1 MILASAGLIMGFEL
15 KLDKSVSFDTIDFG
29 HTDELYASSRFVVG
43 FQGFPEDALQA
54 LKLSDGAQSL
64 IMGHKNI
71 LFNASH
77 FDTTLAIVSLFIQGQ
92 FLSDFGMMP
101 SEIPLFGCM
110 EGPCASH
117 NSQIHTG
124 EAVLPSY
131 VLLSSLANA
140 SLLVMHLAE
149 GRNLSPTTHVL
160 SSRGS

>member
-1 MILASAGLIMGFEL
+1 MIVASAGLIMGFEL

-29 HTDELYASSRFVVG
+29 HSDELYASSRFVVG
-43 FQGFPEDALQA
+43 FQGLPEDALQA

-64 IMGHKNI
+64 FMGHKNI

-101 SEIPLFGCM
+101 TEMPLFGCM
-110 EGPCASH
+110 EGPSASH

-140 SLLVMHLAE
+140 SPLVMYSCHFS
-149 GRNLSPTTHVL
+149 RNQEMGL
-160 SSRGS
+160 